1 MRIKILS
8 ILVAVVGCLWFSST
22 GQAFVPL
29 ESLVLGDLSQ
39 ILLERKSDP
48 IQYVL
53 RVEKEQDASMN
64 AYTRFLAFY
73 RGVYS
78 EGENLK
84 NYCPFAPKAIYAR
97 PIELDQVK
105 RSVMATLQYLGL
117 DLTSRAIALYAKQ
130 LEYGQDEWRN
140 LADRLVGQYCSKNL
154 TIISLKQLRKNLD
167 VYFEHGASFELPSVE
182 NNPLFSKAL
191 SGKFQTEKSRELE
204 FLQTVKLF
212 RAVCTWGNESD
223 NPRLLVPFL
232 RNPIIM
238 ATVIRHFTDTEMAYN
253 SIDNSVYLTSR
264 KDSGVKVWCENLI
277 CRKRNSEY
285 LQKKIFR
292 SIGSKSVK
300 GDLESLYCHS
310 FRDLDFLNR
319 EQVPEIKKWTDTQ
332 SFDDFNFQQSQFL
345 SLLTGV
351 PDFLLR
357 STNFTTSQDML
368 RASFDQMWDE
378 WAQGQVKTKSRDL
391 YYEEPLAMELVDRG
405 LYFNP
410 FRPDFKVVFD
420 VNLGEL
426 DRANRIVGKI
436 KAKFHLEIHNT
447 FLAWIRSEWN
457 DLDPRNVRKRD
468 SIVKNMIKSIEDQV
482 QANRKNFIL
491 PPWDGNLENLIA
503 DEIIQQ
509 LSLYKGPFFS
519 KSPTGIMRIPIEIN
533 YGPFALKYLA
543 YEAQVKKESQAID
556 YSSYEYSD

>member
-1 MRIKILS
+1 MKMSGLKILS
-8 ILVAVVGCLWFSST
+8 ILVASVVAVAH
-22 GQAFVPL
+22 AFVPL

-53 RVEKEQDASMN
+53 RIDKESDASMN

-73 RGVYS
+73 RGVYA

-84 NYCPFAPKAIYAR
+84 NYCPYAPTAIYAR
-97 PIELDQVK
+97 PIELEQVK

-117 DLTSRAIALYAKQ
+117 DLSTRALALYAKQ
-130 LEYGQDEWRN
+130 LEFNQDEWRN
-140 LADRLVGQYCSKNL
+140 LADRLVGQYCSRNL

-167 VYFEHGASFELPSVE
+167 IYFEHGASFELPSVQA
-182 NNPLFSKAL
+182 NPLFPKSL

-212 RAVCTWGNESD
+212 RAVCSWGNESD

-238 ATVIRHFTDTEMAYN
+238 ATVIRHLTDMEMAYN

-264 KDSGVKVWCENLI
+264 INSGVKVWCENLV
-277 CRKRNSEY
+277 CRKRTSEY
-285 LQKKIFR
+285 MEKKLFR
-292 SIGSKSVK
+292 AIGSKSFK
-300 GDLESLYCHS
+300 GDLESLYCHN

-319 EQVPEIKKWTDTQ
+319 EQVPEIKKWTDHQ

-345 SLLTGV
+345 ALLTGV

-357 STNFTTSQDML
+357 STNFLTSQEIL
-368 RASFDQMWDE
+368 RTSFDQTWDE
-378 WAQGQVKTKSRDL
+378 WAQGQVKTQSRDL
-391 YYEEPLAMELVDRG
+391 YYEEPLAMELVERK

-436 KAKFHLEIHNT
+436 RAKFHLQIHNS
-447 FLAWIRSEWN
+447 FLAWIRNEWN
-457 DLDPRNVRKRD
+457 NLDPRNVRKKD
-468 SIVKNMIKSIEDQV
+468 SIIKNMIKSIEDQV

-519 KSPTGIMRIPIEIN
+519 KSPKGITRIPIEIN